1 MKYLI
6 KLQKTQKLHNITIQK
21 QLKISMIRKLVNIHP
36 EERQKTID
44 DLSIIM
50 EYQKTINFLD
60 NTQNQPSKFQSN
72 ICVEINDDARGVYNP
87 IVKLNLGWICIC

>member
-1 MKYLI
+1 
-6 KLQKTQKLHNITIQK
+6 
-21 QLKISMIRKLVNIHP
+21 
-36 EERQKTID
+36 
-44 DLSIIM
+44 M